1 MATQPYDDKYGR
13 TFLFREEV
21 GIRNITSEF
30 TRDHNITFYKLIIK
44 VKLVHPIFPSTVS
57 T

>member
-30 TRDHNITFYKLIIK
+30 TRDHNKTFYKLIIK